1 MAQLVTGDGFRP
13 PSIAAYHPNMSGQ
26 TGRNLAP
33 PGGLRPAQLGVVL
46 VGRVL
51 LGHVGATVVDL
62 ACRGCLTMEP
72 LDEDGSEWQLTAAPA
87 VPEDLLGYEQ
97 AIMHGLFGKQAAFRL
112 EHMTLAMAPVLDE
125 VRAKIVRDA
134 LDAGRL
140 RAGIARRFAF
150 TQGQRRRRDQNPGR
164 RTGPGQELLTEIKHF
179 RTDVRAVAAA
189 DDDETLARLAPYAMI
204 FGLRAPLPAGNL
216 VPDDPPGQA
225 APPIGTAQ
233 FAACWLKA
241 WGNGEPDFFGW
252 VWDPYSGQVTDHG
265 PHQGHH
271 GHAHGSGHDGSG
283 GHHGGFG
290 GHHGGFG
297 AGHGG
302 GGGHF

>member
-1 MAQLVTGDGFRP
+1 MGFARP
-13 PSIAAYHPNMSGQ
+13 IAAYHLNMSGQ
-26 TGRNLAP
+26 TRRDLAP

-62 ACRGCLTMEP
+62 ACRGYLTVEP
-72 LDEDGSEWQLTAAPA
+72 LDEDGSDWQLTVMPA

-97 AIMHGLFGKQAAFRL
+97 AIVHGLFRKQAAFRL
-112 EHMTLAMAPVLDE
+112 EHMTLAMARVLDE
-125 VRAKIVRDA
+125 VRAGIVRDA

-150 TQGQRRRRDQNPGR
+150 TQGQRRRHDQNPGR
-164 RTGPGQELLTEIKHF
+164 RTRTGQELLTEIKHF
-179 RTDVRAVAAA
+179 RGDLRALAAA
-189 DDDETLARLAPYAMI
+189 DDIETLARFAPYAMI
-204 FGLRAPLPAGNL
+204 FGLMAPLPAGNL
-216 VPDDPPGQA
+216 VPEGPLGEA

-241 WGNGEPDFFGW
+241 WGNGGRDFFGW
-252 VWDPYSGQVTDHG
+252 QWDPYLGQGNDHG
-265 PHQGHH
+265 SLHGHH
-271 GHAHGSGHDGSG
+271 GHAHGSGHDGFG

-290 GHHGGFG
+290 GDHG
-297 AGHGG
+297 A